1 VIYSLVPNM
10 PAVLGGQPLPAN
22 LIASENDTWVTPPQ
36 SKSAADLPKE
46 TEGANI
52 NIENKQ
58 LTQFSGNKR
67 GSRQLKEVQ
76 VFDPETLAAMN
87 IQKWIRTYVVATEY
101 KKTVEKFR
109 RNCKLAAEEILKT
122 ERAYVRDLE
131 VIIKVSLKYAHK
143 QQNINILREKQQKTK
158 Y

>member
-1 VIYSLVPNM
+1 M

-36 SKSAADLPKE
+36 SKPAADLPKESKE

-58 LTQFSGNKR
+58 LTQFSGSKR

-87 IQKWIRTYVVATEY
+87 IQKWIRTYLVATEY